1 MSRSRPGRP
10 KPAVAGRP
18 DAGSSPSR
26 RTFLA
31 GATAAIGACIVGA
44 RGSARAAGSYP
55 RLSDRTVTLLVGN
68 GVGGGYDLCG
78 RVMARHMELAVP
90 GLRIEI
96 KNVTQ
101 GSGRLAGKMLQ
112 EGPTDGSMLF
122 TSGSSLLAG
131 QLLRE
136 EGVAYDL
143 RQWGWLGTVA
153 AETYVMLK
161 GPGADFATL
170 AELKAKKSPSSM
182 SVSSIVSS
190 PSHQALWLNAMLGLH
205 INPVPG
211 YKSIEKDTAM
221 TQGEVMITSGT
232 WPNDRQMMEAEGV
245 DVFLKLTSGEMP
257 ERYSDR
263 PLLADLVSDRP
274 SYLPIVRFMQTTAEL
289 HRWFSVPPNTDPSM
303 LAEWRNL
310 FDAVVSSES
319 FISDMARLDFDVD
332 PMNGQKV
339 SDVVNEALADV
350 ENQSAVF
357 QAALECGQAMA
368 DNMDASCANT

>member
-1 MSRSRPGRP
+1 
-10 KPAVAGRP
+10 
-18 DAGSSPSR
+18 
-26 RTFLA
+26 
-31 GATAAIGACIVGA
+31 
-44 RGSARAAGSYP
+44 
-55 RLSDRTVTLLVGN
+55 
-68 GVGGGYDLCG
+68 
-78 RVMARHMELAVP
+78 VP

-161 GPGADFATL
+161 GPGADFTTL

-205 INPVPG
+205 IKPIPG

-221 TQGEVMITSGT
+221 MQGEVMITSGT

-257 ERYSDR
+257 ERYRDR
-263 PLLADLVSDRP
+263 PLLADLVSNNP
-274 SYLPIVRFMQTTAEL
+274 GYLSIAGFMQTTAEL
-289 HRWFSVPPNTDPSM
+289 HRWFSVPPNTEASV
-303 LAEWRNL
+303 LAEWRDL
-310 FDAVVSSES
+310 FDAVVSSAP
-319 FISDMARLDFDVD
+319 FISDMARLDFEVD
-332 PMNGQKV
+332 PMNGKEV
-339 SDVVNEALADV
+339 SDVVNQALADV
-350 ENQSAVF
+350 EDQSAHF
-357 QAALECGQAMA
+357 QATLECGQAMA